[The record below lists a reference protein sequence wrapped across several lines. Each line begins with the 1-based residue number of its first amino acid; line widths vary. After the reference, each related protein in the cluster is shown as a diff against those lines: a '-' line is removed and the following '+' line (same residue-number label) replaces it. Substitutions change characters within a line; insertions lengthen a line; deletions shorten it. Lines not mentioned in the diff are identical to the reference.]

1 MDIEYGRSC
10 AKCLSI
16 ITLCI
21 HIYSYVPSD
30 RWRLVIHG
38 AIDGYSQ
45 LITFLK
51 CSNNNRS
58 ETVLRAFRE
67 GVQHYE
73 MPECIRTDR
82 GGENVQ
88 VSLSV

>member
-10 AKCLSI
+10 AKGLI
-16 ITLCI
+16 NKTLCI
-21 HIYSYVPSD
+21 HIHSFVPSD

-38 AIDGYSQ
+38 AINVWR
-45 LITFLK
+45 LITYLK

-67 GVQHYE
+67 GVQHYG
-73 MPECIRTDR
+73 MPERIRTDR

-88 VSLSV
+88 VSPSV